1 MSQSGGD
8 WLKDLEHQLNEGL
21 DAFLRANPGQRDL
34 LEEQESR
41 DRRQRLMEQRRRL
54 RQDADLQR
62 QGLLRLAEDIRQW
75 QGRVAKARAASAD
88 ALARRAE
95 AHIAGLMEEGRNRWT
110 SLRELGERYSR
121 VEGQLEE
128 LRLEEGGPAAAGRRE
143 AEGAAGPATAA
154 GDGGS
159 GTSPGAS
166 LEDDWAAFEARQE
179 LEELR
184 RRMAR

>member
-1 MSQSGGD
+1 MTRSGD
-8 WLKDLEHQLNEGL
+8 WLRDLERQLNEGL
-21 DAFLRANPGQRDL
+21 DAFLKSNPEQQTL

-41 DRRQRLMEQRRRL
+41 DRQQRLLAQRRRL

-75 QGRVAKARAASAD
+75 QGRVIKARAASAD
-88 ALARRAE
+88 ALAQRAE
-95 AHIAGLMEEGRNRWT
+95 AHIGELMEQGRTRWT
-110 SLRELGERYSR
+110 ALRELGERYSR

-128 LRLEEGGPAAAGRRE
+128 LRREENGTGPSGRRE
-143 AEGAAGPATAA
+143 AERAAGPATAA